1 MNQMIELLVKH
12 SYWVIFASVI
22 GRQACLPVPANLLLL
37 AAGAQAGF
45 GRLNPAEI
53 LVCSVAAFVL
63 ADLAWF
69 EAGRKWGTRTL
80 HFFCRAS
87 SNPHSCA
94 EEMVN
99 KFRRR
104 GPESLLVSKFVIGL
118 DAIAS
123 PLSGICGM
131 SRNQFVLFDGLGA
144 LAWSWAYMVAGYIF
158 RNELDRIAADTEMAG
173 GILGMA
179 VIVGLGCLI
188 AVKLLHWC
196 RFLREFRLA
205 QITPEELREKLKV
218 GTPVLLL
225 DLQGD
230 ERRPSGPVAIPGSI
244 RMDPRQLEWY
254 VKQYRGID
262 LSIDRE
268 VILYGAS
275 SKESAS
281 ARVAL
286 ALRRRGFEKVR
297 PLAGGLTAWRNRG
310 FPVTTNPPM
319 LPAAEHAV
327 FALREV
333 LKHSRIKVA
342 RLLNRN
348 AADVDE
354 LLERAKARIQ
364 RSHDSDLP
372 LLSKDGMEGRKRG
385 TQDLLATHPYSKAS
399 ASD

>member
-1 MNQMIELLVKH
+1 MNQMIELLLKH
-12 SYWVIFASVI
+12 SYWVLFASVI

-37 AAGAQAGF
+37 GAGALAGF
-45 GRLNPAEI
+45 GRLNLGGI

-80 HFFCRAS
+80 HFFCRVS
-87 SNPHSCA
+87 KDPHSCA

-104 GPESLLVSKFVIGL
+104 GPKSLLISKFVIGL

-131 SRNQFVLFDGLGA
+131 GRNQFLFFDGLGA
-144 LAWSWAYMVAGYIF
+144 LAWSSAYIAAGYIF
-158 RNELDRIAADTEMAG
+158 RSQLDRIAADSEKVG
-173 GILGMA
+173 GILGIA

-188 AVKLLHWC
+188 AVRLSHWY

-205 QITPEELREKLKV
+205 QITPEELKEKLKSGV
-218 GTPVLLL
+218 PILLL

-244 RMDPRQLEWY
+244 RMDPHQLEWY

-275 SKESAS
+275 SKDFAS

-297 PLAGGLTAWRNRG
+297 PLGGGLAAWRDRG
-310 FPVTTNPPM
+310 FPVTTNPPL
-319 LPAAEHAV
+319 LPTAEHAV

-333 LKHSRIKVA
+333 LQHSRIKVA

-348 AADVDE
+348 TAEVDQ

-364 RSHDSDLP
+364 SSHESDHP
-372 LLSKDGMEGRKRG
+372 LLSKDVMKGPKRE
-385 TQDLLATHPYSKAS
+385 TQDLLATHPRGNAN
-399 ASD
+399 APD